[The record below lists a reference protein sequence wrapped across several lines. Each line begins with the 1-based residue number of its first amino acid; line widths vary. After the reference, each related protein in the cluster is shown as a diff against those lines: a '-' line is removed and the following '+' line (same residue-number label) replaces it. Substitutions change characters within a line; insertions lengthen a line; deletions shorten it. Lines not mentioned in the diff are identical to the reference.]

1 MMKKANFL
9 LLLLALVVACKEAP
23 RVETPPM
30 TAEELRLARCGSVD
44 SVMPRLAVSL
54 RAVEGYAALDT
65 ISAEAWL
72 LVDDA
77 TGWVIS
83 QKNAAQ
89 RMYMASLTKMMTCLV
104 ALENGK
110 MADSIDI
117 LRADIVT
124 HDSRVR
130 PGQSY
135 TLRNLLYE
143 MMLLSDN
150 DAAYAVA
157 RHVGGDSLGFY
168 RMMNEK
174 AAYLG
179 MGDTH
184 FDNPNGMPNDSN
196 YSSARDL
203 MRLVRYAM
211 ADSTFA
217 AMVGTADM
225 DVPLTD
231 GRHLPC
237 HNTNAL
243 LGTYDGC
250 IGVKTGFTRQA
261 GCCLASAAR
270 RGGTTLVLVLLK
282 STSMPRRFSESAALL
297 DYGFRV
303 MEAADLHSAITG
315 K

>member
-1 MMKKANFL
+1 
-9 LLLLALVVACKEAP
+9 
-23 RVETPPM
+23 M

-54 RAVEGYAALDT
+54 KTVEGYAALDT

-157 RHVGGDSLGFY
+157 RLVGGDSLGFY

-203 MRLVRYAM
+203 MKLVRYAM
-211 ADSTFA
+211 ADSAFA

-270 RGGTTLVLVLLK
+270 RDGTTLVLVLLK

-303 MEAADLHSAITG
+303 MEAADLHSAIAG